1 MGQFIPRTWMT
12 YFDHELGPD
21 PGIGEPHGPLTKIT
35 LNYFSLKNKMFKVWI
50 FEMFLLRNSH
60 FWKII
65 ENDIFLRKNL
75 SKNSNFETFDFCF
88 WNFSSLELFQLVK
101 SVCLGW
107 FTVLVFF
114 LLSNW
119 INICLTRVTD
129 IPYIQYYRAY
139 ALDDDCMFSIH
150 YNTWRGIY

>member
-12 YFDHELGPD
+12 YFDHELGPVS
-21 PGIGEPHGPLTKIT
+21 GIGEPPGPLTKIT
-35 LNYFSLKNKMFKVWI
+35 LNYFSLETKCSKFEFSKCFCSETAI
-50 FEMFLLRNSH
+50 FEKSSKMTF
-60 FWKII
+60 FW
-65 ENDIFLRKNL
+65 ENL